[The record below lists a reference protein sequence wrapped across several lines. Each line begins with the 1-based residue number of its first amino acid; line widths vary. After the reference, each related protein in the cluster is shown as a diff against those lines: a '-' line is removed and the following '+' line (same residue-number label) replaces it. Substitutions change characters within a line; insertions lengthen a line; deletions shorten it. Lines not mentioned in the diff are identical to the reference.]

1 MASGVRLRLMDVRRR
16 RTDLS
21 SRLTLELCQRRSFFV
36 QLMSRNSRGILAVVA
51 VWLLVHVVRPHQGT
65 SSTLSRTYA
74 ISYQ

>member
-21 SRLTLELCQRRSFFV
+21 SRLTLELCQRRSFV